1 MLPDGQSTRNFYDS
15 FGWQKANEK
24 TFNDS
29 AIFVDGR
36 PVLDFY
42 KRRVFD
48 RVSKELKREGKY
60 FLDAGSGALPNLHRA
75 SGFER
80 IICVDISIVGLVEAQ
95 KQLGARG
102 SCVVADLAHLPFRDN
117 IFDAI
122 LCSHALYHVPKDD
135 QATVVAELYR
145 TLHAGERCVV
155 IYNRTNSPL
164 ETLAAHLDGHGLLA
178 KARQLVL
185 LLKHRLPARRKA
197 ARGRDRSDCEDKQAI
212 PSSVSLYYHGHDHEW
227 FIENAPPGADIQIKP
242 WESAGQTFTRSLVPS
257 GPIGSGLLL
266 LVLFF
271 EKICP
276 GLMIRLGAYFYVV
289 LQKP

>member
-122 LCSHALYHVPKDD
+122 LCSHALYHVPKED
-135 QATVVAELYR
+135 QAQSSRSCIGRSTPESAAWLSTIERIRLWRHSQRTSTAMDSSRKPASWFCYSNIAYRHDEKQHAAATGRIVRISRRSPRPFHCITMGTTTSGSSR
-145 TLHAGERCVV
+145 TLHPGR
-155 IYNRTNSPL
+155 ISRSNLGSPR
-164 ETLAAHLDGHGLLA
+164 A
-178 KARQLVL
+178 KPSREAWSQVG
-185 LLKHRLPARRKA
+185 PS
-197 ARGRDRSDCEDKQAI
+197 ARGSFSSCYFSKRSA
-212 PSSVSLYYHGHDHEW
+212 
-227 FIENAPPGADIQIKP
+227 
-242 WESAGQTFTRSLVPS
+242 LV
-257 GPIGSGLLL
+257 
-266 LVLFF
+266 
-271 EKICP
+271 
-276 GLMIRLGAYFYVV
+276 
-289 LQKP
+289 